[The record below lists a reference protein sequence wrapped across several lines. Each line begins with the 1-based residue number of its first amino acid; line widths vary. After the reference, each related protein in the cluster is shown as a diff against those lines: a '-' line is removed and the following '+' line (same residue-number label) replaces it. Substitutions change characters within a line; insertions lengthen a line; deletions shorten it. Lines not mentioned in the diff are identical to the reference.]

1 MKTSN
6 LITALALGVIA
17 YGMPVTEKA
26 NWQSS
31 APDSWSPAPADPI
44 ILGGL
49 ASIALT
55 NAEPLAG
62 DVNIKERGNA
72 PVTIAGATFHP
83 AWLPRV
89 RPATEAITV
98 AGHAV
103 LMTAWVDAQNRICI
117 ILDAAFPGFQGTIT
131 AGVQNLHNHLG
142 VLPHIFELGKTY
154 VASDNGGEIE
164 PADTWQWFWFK

>member
-17 YGMPVTEKA
+17 YGMPVTET
-26 NWQSS
+26 
-31 APDSWSPAPADPI
+31 PDSWSPAPADPI

-49 ASIALT
+49 ASIAMT

-62 DVNIKERGNA
+62 DVDVNIKERGNA
-72 PVTIAGATFHP
+72 PVTIAGAIFHP

-89 RPATEAITV
+89 RPAAQAITV

-117 ILDAAFPGFQGTIT
+117 ILDAAFPGIHGTIT